1 MKDSY
6 AYYKDR
12 LEGEYYQTFDR
23 IELYCV
29 SQGMDDSSQERL
41 LGELL
46 DMFLTAQQAGRP
58 VKRIVGDD
66 LEVFCRQFCSGLGWR
81 SRGIDFLNSLASCAK
96 WVLAF
101 TVLELLCNLEDAAL
115 PGLTT
120 DVSGY
125 ILGWGMG
132 LFVSLLV
139 GMAVKGLM
147 FRWKRISMGVYT
159 GLLLGVLAVLVAAL
173 FLLPDTVFVL
183 PELSLPVWAVL
194 AGCGGYL
201 LVYYAVR
208 YRWRRAHNVQPP
220 RKLRM
225 MDLVEDTLPAEL
237 LKQYEQKNQRILRRG
252 KPPVTPEEYTE
263 KMRRRNRLEQRFRGF
278 WWWLLVAV
286 YAGLVVWVAM
296 DSALSDTLLFAV
308 ILCAI
313 ALVMR
318 KFFRYI
324 DQVTDW
330 WTEALEVCDRN
341 GITAINYFQG
351 NRLHIVEGED
361 ASPEN

>member
-29 SQGMDDSSQERL
+29 SQGMDDDSQERL

-58 VKRIVGDD
+58 VKRIVGGD
-66 LEVFCRQFCSGLGWR
+66 LEAFCRQFCSGLGWK
-81 SRGIDFLNSLASCAK
+81 SRGMDVLRGMAACAK
-96 WVLAF
+96 WMLAF
-101 TVLELLCNLEDAAL
+101 TVLELVCNLEDAAL
-115 PGLTT
+115 PDLQT

-125 ILGWGMG
+125 ILGWGIG
-132 LFVSLLV
+132 LFVSLLA

-147 FRWKRISMGVYT
+147 YRWTRISMGEYN
-159 GLLLGVLAVLVAAL
+159 GLLLGALAVLLAVL
-173 FLLPDTVFVL
+173 FLLPEEIVVL
-183 PELSLPVWAVL
+183 PELSLPMWAVL

-201 LVYYAVR
+201 AIYYAVLGW
-208 YRWRRAHNVQPP
+208 WRRAHNIQPP
-220 RKLRM
+220 QKIKL
-225 MDLVEDTLPAEL
+225 MDLVSETLPAEL
-237 LKQYEQKNQRILRRG
+237 LKQYEQKNRRRLRRG
-252 KPPVTPEEYTE
+252 MPPVTPEEYTE
-263 KMRRRNRLEQRFRGF
+263 KKRRQNRLEQRFRGV
-278 WWWLLVAV
+278 WWWLLLAV

-296 DSALSDTLLFAV
+296 DSALTDTLMFAA

-318 KFFRYI
+318 RFFRYI

-341 GITAINYFQG
+341 GVTAIEYFQG
-351 NRLHIVEGED
+351 FRLHVVEGDTPKE
-361 ASPEN
+361 S

>member
-29 SQGMDDSSQERL
+29 SQGMDDDSQERL

-58 VKRIVGDD
+58 VKRIVGGD
-66 LEVFCRQFCSGLGWR
+66 LEEFCRQFCSGLGWK
-81 SRGIDFLNSLASCAK
+81 SRGIDTLNNLASCAK
-96 WVLAF
+96 WMLAF
-101 TVLELLCNLEDAAL
+101 TALELVCNLEEAAL
-115 PGLTT
+115 PDLQT

-125 ILGWGMG
+125 IIGWGIG

-147 FRWKRISMGVYT
+147 FRWKRISMGVYN
-159 GLLLGVLAVLVAAL
+159 GLLLGALAVLVAAVL
-173 FLLPDTVFVL
+173 LLPEAGVPL
-183 PELSLPVWAVL
+183 PVLSLPMWAVL

-201 LVYYAVR
+201 VVYYAVWGW
-208 YRWRRAHNVQPP
+208 WRRAHNIQPP
-220 RKLRM
+220 QKVKLI
-225 MDLVEDTLPAEL
+225 DLVTEELPKDL
-237 LKQYEQKNQRILRRG
+237 LTQYEQKNQRRLRRG
-252 KPPVTPEEYTE
+252 KPPITPEEYTE
-263 KMRRRNRLEQRFRGF
+263 KMRRRNRIDRRFRGV
-278 WWWLLVAV
+278 WWWLLVAG
-286 YAGLVVWVAM
+286 YACLVVWVAM
-296 DSALSDTLLFAV
+296 DSALADTLVFAA

-313 ALVMR
+313 AFVNR

-330 WTEALEVCDRN
+330 WTEVLKVCDRN
-341 GITAINYFQG
+341 GVTAIEYFQG
-351 NRLHIVEGED
+351 ARLHVVEGD
-361 ASPEN
+361 APEES

>member
-6 AYYKDR
+6 TYYKER

-29 SQGMDDSSQERL
+29 SRGMDDDSQERL

-66 LEVFCRQFCSGLGWR
+66 LEEFCRQFCSGMGWK
-81 SRGIDFLNSLASCAK
+81 SRGMDVLRGLASCAK
-96 WVLAF
+96 WMLAF
-101 TVLELLCNLEDAAL
+101 TALELVCNLEEAAL
-115 PGLTT
+115 PDLQT

-132 LFVSLLV
+132 LLVSLLV

-159 GLLLGVLAVLVAAL
+159 GLLLGVLAVLVAVL

-183 PELSLPVWAVL
+183 PELSVPIWAEL

-201 LVYYAVR
+201 AVYYAVR
-208 YRWRRAHNVQPP
+208 GWWRRAHNIQPP
-220 RKLRM
+220 RKIRM
-225 MDLVEDTLPAEL
+225 IDLVADTLPTEL
-237 LKQYEQKNQRILRRG
+237 LAQYERKNQRRLRRD
-252 KPPVTPEEYTE
+252 KPPITPEEYTE
-263 KMRRRNRLEQRFRGF
+263 KMRRQNRREQRFRGV
-278 WWWLLVAV
+278 WWWLLLAV
-286 YAGLVVWVAM
+286 YAGLAVWTAM
-296 DSALSDTLLFAV
+296 DSALVDTLIFVA
-308 ILCAI
+308 ILCVI
-313 ALVMR
+313 AFVMR
-318 KFFRYI
+318 RFFRYI

-330 WTEALEVCDRN
+330 WTEVLEVCDQN
-341 GITAINYFQG
+341 GVTAIEYFQG
-351 NRLHIVEGED
+351 VRLHIVEGD
-361 ASPEN
+361 APEE